1 MIEHIGVIDDRY
13 IIHAENESW
22 DEETINE
29 LMTYDI
35 FYSPNSVRA
44 IMVKDN
50 ICYIGHEDDGY
61 ITFDMKYGRLSDGF
75 HIDWI
80 DSFVDILQKT
90 KRVMKNKTITK
101 NRYIISV
108 LMRHRDNPKWFTSK
122 TTAPRY
128 IEYDNSCVKYGK
140 PDLMS
145 SIYQDIKYLE
155 ETDNETVRSNQELR
169 TVVIKVVDNS
179 IPKIKDW
186 QDDSAV
192 LYYYRDVIS
201 AHLADYEDACKHII
215 GRETTTMTL
224 EEIINT
230 FND

>member
-1 MIEHIGVIDDRY
+1 MIEHIGVIGDRY

-35 FYSPNSVRA
+35 FYYPNSVRA

-50 ICYIGHEDDGY
+50 ICYIGYEDDGY
-61 ITFDMKYGRLSDGF
+61 ITFDMKYEQLSDGF

-90 KRVMKNKTITK
+90 KRIMKNRSATK

-108 LMRHRDNPKWFTSK
+108 LMRYRDNPKCFTSK
-122 TTAPRY
+122 TIAPRY
-128 IEYDNSCVKYGK
+128 IEYDNNYVKYGK

-155 ETDNETVRSNQELR
+155 ETDNETVRSNQEFM

-186 QDDSAV
+186 QDDNAI

-215 GRETTTMTL
+215 GRETATMTL